1 MYPLD
6 LQEESLK
13 QRVANDFFSAF
24 DYEPLDRID
33 FAITLKESK
42 NSLFPNIYALWAEAK
57 RGDDADIYASL
68 VQLILT
74 IGANNLHRIHPI
86 PEFIGAF
93 DANKIAFLP
102 YKYIKDFVM
111 RNDFDWTSITPS
123 EHKSEA
129 FLRMQSLTEAI
140 LRDKSIIFTYAKD
153 TKELQ
158 DFIKN
163 SVAKGKNNPIE
174 IDLENFDSVYLQWY
188 RIVLPTINLNQNAWK
203 YARDNLIAL
212 ESDFFLA
219 DLLSEDNTTINQ
231 NLRILLSKRV
241 ENAKEKLHYNIKID
255 KGLFSW
261 NTENIIFLND
271 DNSTHAQFWNR
282 YKRPPKE
289 EFWDKI
295 YERRDKLSPDDIRE
309 RKGAFFTPKVWVQKA
324 QEYLAESLGENWQE
338 EYYIWDCAAG
348 TGNLLVGLKNA
359 RNIYVSTIDLSD
371 VLIMKELNKNDCRK
385 SLDSRESTDC
395 AESTA
400 RKNGL
405 NLLESHIF
413 QFDFLNDCFFD
424 KVDEKSG
431 KILMESK
438 LPKSLQNI
446 IKNEPQKLVIFINPP
461 YAEAASARQVTNMGA
476 NKALVARENMIC
488 EKYKEPLGKANN
500 ELFAQFFM
508 RIYKEIP
515 NSILGSF
522 STLKYINSANFI
534 KFRQTFLAKFLKG
547 FIIPAWTF
555 DNVRGDFP
563 IGFLVWNLGDKRDI
577 KKCKVNV
584 FNENNKRIAKKNFY
598 VNFKQTKLI
607 NAWYSSFY
615 DNSGSEIGV
624 MNTRGNDFQNKNYIR
639 ITSDNNFN
647 HTNII
652 TKKNLIASCIY
663 LAVRHAIKASWIND
677 RDQFL
682 YPNKKWRDDS
692 EFHSDCLAFTLF
704 HGQNRISANS
714 PSPAE
719 GDKGGGYSGYINH
732 FIPFSESQVGAKE
745 AFKSDFMV
753 RFINGK
759 LGKDDTASSLRAS
772 KASVASAYKGEAQ
785 SKIHKVDSN
794 SERTLPFDKKEIQA
808 NVQSFIPTKPLEFSK
823 EAQEVFS
830 AGLALWRYYHA
841 QAKNRDKYLNDA
853 SLYDIK
859 EYFQGRAESIN
870 GKKGKMNAR
879 SEDNH
884 YNDLIAQ
891 LRIALQALADKIT
904 PKIYEYEFLLE

>member
-68 VQLILT
+68 IQLILT

-123 EHKSEA
+123 EHNSEA

-309 RKGAFFTPKVWVQKA
+309 RKGAFFTPKMWVQKA

-359 RNIYVSTIDLSD
+359 RNIYASTIDLSD
-371 VLIMKELNKNDCRK
+371 VLIMKELNKNDL
-385 SLDSRESTDC
+385 SDSPVSTQ
-395 AESTA
+395 
-400 RKNGL
+400 RNI
-405 NLLESHIF
+405 LESHIF

-431 KILMESK
+431 KVLTKSK
-438 LPKSLQNI
+438 LPESLQNI

-461 YAEAASARQVTNMGA
+461 YAEVSSKKPQGKKGVN
-476 NKALVARENMIC
+476 LSEVHS
-488 EKYKEPLGKANN
+488 KYKDILQTAGR
-500 ELFAQFFM
+500 ELFAQFFI

-515 NSILGSF
+515 NSTLASF
-522 STLKYINSANFI
+522 STLKYINGSAFANFR
-534 KFRQTFLAKFLKG
+534 KEFKAKFLKG

-555 DNVRGDFP
+555 DNVKGNFP
-563 IGFLVWNLGDKRDI
+563 IGFLVWNLGDKKDI

-584 FNENNKRIAKKNFY
+584 FNENNKRIGNKNFY
-598 VNFKQTKLI
+598 LFKKDEVI
-607 NAWYSSFY
+607 NKWINQHKN
-615 DNSGSEIGV
+615 DKNKNIGWLDGI
-624 MNTRGNDFQNKNYIR
+624 NGNDFQHNYIVYLVNQKAQVVNPR
-639 ITSDNNFN
+639 GMWINAY
-647 HTNII
+647 
-652 TKKNLIASCIY
+652 NLIPASIY

-682 YPNKKWRDDS
+682 YPNDKWQKDT
-692 EFHSDCLAFTLF
+692 EFRNDCLAFTLF
-704 HGQNRISANS
+704 HNQNYIKASIS

-719 GDKGGGYSGYINH
+719 GDKGGGYSEYINH

-759 LGKDDTASSLRAS
+759 LGKDDTASSLRAG
-772 KASVASAYKGEAQ
+772 KASTAIYDSA
-785 SKIHKVDSN
+785 
-794 SERTLPFDKKEIQA
+794 LPFDKKEIQA
-808 NVQSFIPTKPLEFSK
+808 NTQSFIPTKPLEFSK

-830 AGLALWRYYHA
+830 TGLALWRYYHT
-841 QAKNRDKYLNDA
+841 QAKNSDKYLNDA

-859 EYFQGRAESIN
+859 EFFQGRGETIN

-891 LRIALQALADKIT
+891 LRIALQTLADKIT

>member
-57 RGDDADIYASL
+57 RGDDTDIYASL

-86 PEFIGAF
+86 PEFIGVF
-93 DANKIAFLP
+93 DCEKIAFLP

-123 EHKSEA
+123 EHNSEA
-129 FLRMQSLTEAI
+129 FLRMQSLTSEI

-153 TKELQ
+153 TQELQ

-261 NTENIIFLND
+261 NTEDIVFLND

-309 RKGAFFTPKVWVQKA
+309 RKGAFFTPKMWVQKA

-348 TGNLLVGLKNA
+348 TGNLLIGLKNA
-359 RNIYVSTIDLSD
+359 RNIYASTIDLSD
-371 VLIMKELNKNDCRK
+371 VLIMKELNKNDCGK
-385 SLDSRESTDC
+385 SLDSRDST
-395 AESTA
+395 T

-424 KVDEKSG
+424 KVDEKRG
-431 KILMESK
+431 KILVESK

-461 YAEAASARQVTNMGA
+461 YKEAASTRTTTQSGQNASGVSNTT
-476 NKALVARENMIC
+476 KIH
-488 EKYKEPLGKANN
+488 EKYKATYKKAIR
-500 ELFAQFFM
+500 ELFAQFFV
-508 RIYKEIP
+508 RVYNEIP
-515 NSILGSF
+515 HSTLASF
-522 STLKYINSANFI
+522 STLKYINATNFAE
-534 KFRQTFLAKFLKG
+534 FRQNFKAKFLKG
-547 FIIPAWTF
+547 FAVPSYTF
-555 DNVRGDFP
+555 DNVKGDFP
-563 IGFLVWNLGDKRDI
+563 IGFLVWNLGDKKDI
-577 KKCKVNV
+577 KKCRVTV
-584 FNENNKRIAKKNFY
+584 FNENNKQIAKKNFY
-598 VNFKQTKLI
+598 SNKSSI
-607 NAWYSSFY
+607 NQWIKKFSDDKRENELCAICT
-615 DNSGSEIGV
+615 IG
-624 MNTRGNDFQNKNYIR
+624 TDFQH
-639 ITSDNNFN
+639 NNFC
-647 HTNII
+647 NIDSWDKI
-652 TKKNLIASCIY
+652 RGVGNAKGVSKFSVNKYNLMPVCVY
-663 LAVRHAIKASWIND
+663 FAVRHAIKASWIND

-682 YPNKKWRDDS
+682 YPKNKWRFDK
-692 EFHSDCLAFTLF
+692 EFYNDCLAFTLF
-704 HGQNRISANS
+704 HGQNRISAS
-714 PSPAE
+714 E
-719 GDKGGGYSGYINH
+719 GTNH
-732 FIPFSESQVGAKE
+732 LIPFSESQVGAKE

-759 LGKDDTASSLRAS
+759 VKNGALEDC
-772 KASVASAYKGEAQ
+772 
-785 SKIHKVDSN
+785 
-794 SERTLPFDKKEIQA
+794 
-808 NVQSFIPTKPLEFSK
+808 FIPSQAISFSA
-823 EAQEVFS
+823 ESSAVFK
-830 AGLALWRYYHA
+830 AGLALWRYYHKC
-841 QAKNRDKYLNDA
+841 AKDNDSYLNDA

-859 EYFQGRAESIN
+859 EFFQGRGESIN
-870 GKKGKMNAR
+870 GKKGKMNAK
-879 SEDNH
+879 SDDLH
-884 YNDLIAQ
+884 YNDLIAD
-891 LRIALQALADKIT
+891 LRIALQNLADKIT
-904 PKIYEYEFLLE
+904 PKVYEYEFLRE

>member
-13 QRVANDFFSAF
+13 QRVANDFFSTF

-74 IGANNLHRIHPI
+74 IGVNNLHRIHPI

-123 EHKSEA
+123 EHRSEA
-129 FLRMQSLTEAI
+129 FLRMQSLTSEI
-140 LRDKSIIFTYAKD
+140 LRDKSIIFSYAKD
-153 TKELQ
+153 TQALQ

-261 NTENIIFLND
+261 NTEDIVFLND

-309 RKGAFFTPKVWVQKA
+309 RKGAFFTPKMWVQKA

-359 RNIYVSTIDLSD
+359 RNIYASTIDLSD
-371 VLIMKELNKNDCRK
+371 VLIMKELIKDSGY
-385 SLDSRESTDC
+385 SLASTQ
-395 AESTA
+395 
-400 RKNGL
+400 RNM
-405 NLLESHIF
+405 LESHIF

-424 KVDEKSG
+424 KVDEKRG
-431 KILMESK
+431 KILTKSK
-438 LPKSLQNI
+438 LPESLQNI
-446 IKNEPQKLVIFINPP
+446 IKNEPHKLVVFINPP
-461 YAEAASARQVTNMGA
+461 YAEAGNKRKMNNNEEQHKSGVATTN
-476 NKALVARENMIC
+476 KTYENYQSI
-488 EKYKEPLGKANN
+488 LGKASN
-500 ELFAQFFM
+500 EVFIQFFI

-515 NSILGSF
+515 NCILGSF
-522 STLKYINSANFI
+522 SKLKYLNSTNFL
-534 KFRQTFLAKFLKG
+534 KFRETFKAEFKKG
-547 FIIPAWTF
+547 FMCPAWTF
-555 DNVRGDFP
+555 DNVTGKYP
-563 IGFLVWNLGDKRDI
+563 IGFLVWNLGDKQEI
-577 KKCKVNV
+577 KKTKLDI
-584 FNENNKRIAKKNFY
+584 FENGGKRVGKKNFY
-598 VNFKQTKLI
+598 ASNDEK
-607 NAWYSSFY
+607 N
-615 DNSGSEIGV
+615 IGV
-624 MNTRGNDFQNKNYIR
+624 WLASFREKNPQIHLAMMDSGRLGFQHQRLLHIANQVGKQ
-639 ITSDNNFN
+639 S
-647 HTNII
+647 HSLII
-652 TKKNLIASCIY
+652 TLTLSNLIPCCVY
-663 LAVRHAIKASWIND
+663 FAVRHSIEASWIND

-682 YPNKKWRDDS
+682 YPNKKWRDDKQ
-692 EFHSDCLAFTLF
+692 FHNDCLAFTLF
-704 HGQNRISANS
+704 HGQNRISANIS

-719 GDKGGGYSGYINH
+719 GDKGGGYSGYSGYINH

-759 LGKDDTASSLRAS
+759 LGKDDTAQSLRTS
-772 KASVASAYKGEAQ
+772 KESAVSACKGQAQ
-785 SKIHKVDSN
+785 SKIHKNNVDCQKPN
-794 SERTLPFDKKEIQA
+794 DTERTLPFDKKEIQA
-808 NVQSFIPTKPLEFSK
+808 NTQIFIPTKPLEFSK

-841 QAKNRDKYLNDA
+841 QAKASDKYLNDA

-859 EYFQGRAESIN
+859 EYFQGRAQSTN

-891 LRIALQALADKIT
+891 LRITLQTLADKIT